1 MCLMKT
7 ARQRLKMS
15 QQELAMITGLTAAS
29 ISRYETG
36 TRHLPVE
43 KAKIIATAL
52 QINWIEFYNDSDTHG
67 EQEVRNG

>member
-43 KAKIIATAL
+43 KAKIIAAAL
-52 QINWIEFYNDSDTHG
+52 QINWTEFYNDTDTPS
-67 EQEVRNG
+67 EQEEKNG